1 MRNEHV
7 KRCLTSGEC
16 ELKATYW
23 LERLKLKTENKYVD
37 MDVELAELEN
47 GIATLEYNTVA
58 YYSVKYIHT
67 RIPPDFHWREI

>member
-1 MRNEHV
+1 M
-7 KRCLTSGEC
+7 
-16 ELKATYW
+16 
-23 LERLKLKTENKYVD
+23 LKLKTENKHVD
-37 MDVELAELEN
+37 RDVKLAELEN